1 MLGVLQPPYSNATHG
16 APKVPLQFSTMNQE
30 EEEKN
35 EEEEEE
41 KEEDKPPY
49 IQILDSPLVPDVI
62 YSLM

>member
-1 MLGVLQPPYSNATHG
+1 VLGVLQPPYSNATHG

-41 KEEDKPPY
+41 KEEDKPPT
-49 IQILDSPLVPDVI
+49 SKF
-62 YSLM
+62 